1 MVDIEQQ
8 YGIKNEFSNEE
19 IKLALEGD
27 IKQKW
32 AFFRRIEGNKVFR
45 ELKNRVRFG
54 ENGEFDIYS
63 IIEGDYQKFSAQ
75 KLVKIERKNEMN
87 ITDFRTEIEQREM
100 IMDNIIGKLF
110 NDEFDSQ
117 EEVNLDGY

>member
-1 MVDIEQQ
+1 MVDIEKQ
-8 YGIKNEFSNEE
+8 YDIKNEFSNEE

-32 AFFRRIEGNKVFR
+32 AFFRRIEGNKNFR
-45 ELKNRVRFG
+45 ELRNRVRFG

-63 IIEGDYQKFSAQ
+63 IIEGDYQKFTPQ

-117 EEVNLDGY
+117 EEANIDGY